1 MTALSTE
8 RRDQAER
15 ENLITLLAEQRE
27 LFRITLRGI
36 DDAQARERSTV
47 SELTLGGLLHHLV
60 NCERQWVAVVV
71 ERDENAKLDV
81 SQFDSEY
88 RMAPE
93 ETVEGLLKE
102 WDVVADNTS
111 RVIRAVDGL
120 DVSIPTPTSPW
131 VPERVWWTVR
141 FTLLHVSG
149 RSPSTAATPTSS
161 GRRWTGRT
169 PPISARPEG
178 AGWTGKGVGGGR

>member
-1 MTALSTE
+1 MTAPSTE
-8 RRDQAER
+8 RRDQER
-15 ENLITLLAEQRE
+15 EDLIAMLDEQRE

-60 NCERQWVAVVV
+60 NCERLWTGIVV
-71 ERDENAKLDV
+71 ERDVNSKLDV

-102 WDVVADNTS
+102 WDAVADNTA
-111 RVIRAVDGL
+111 RVIREVDSL
-120 DVSIPTPTSPW
+120 DASIPTPTSPW
-131 VPERVWWTVR
+131 VPERRWWTVR
-141 FTLLHVSG
+141 FTLLHVFREIAHHSG
-149 RSPSTAATPTSS
+149 HADIIREALDGANSTYQ
-161 GRRWTGRT
+161 R
-169 PPISARPEG
+169 
-178 AGWTGKGVGGGR
+178 KG